1 MVYYTDG
8 TLRHTT
14 HAVRDIH
21 PGEELTI
28 SYVDSFRVH
37 QVRRDR
43 TLRSWGFSC
52 SCPHCSMS
60 AALTNASDNR
70 LWRIYEIE
78 QVLARPTAAV
88 EEDTI
93 ELLLSMY
100 AQERLL
106 GSHGAYVYS
115 LVALYY
121 SSVRREALAT
131 KFALLALEQGLLEE
145 GPGWSDV
152 RAMVELLEDPRRH
165 VSWGRRAAS

>member
-1 MVYYTDG
+1 
-8 TLRHTT
+8 
-14 HAVRDIH
+14 
-21 PGEELTI
+21 
-28 SYVDSFRVH
+28 
-37 QVRRDR
+37 
-43 TLRSWGFSC
+43 
-52 SCPHCSMS
+52 MS